1 MLGCA
6 QSGLS
11 AQEGIA
17 LGNRIV
23 KASGSQRA
31 ARDARRAGGARASPR
46 SRGWASAHSGGR
58 RSKKGLALRRGSN
71 TVRERP
77 QDGTGR
83 GWGWGRGLRSTEDQE
98 GPPAPHGG
106 LAKAAPHG
114 IARTGASRA
123 VKGEPGTVYG
133 PERVRD
139 LRKGNADDLVVG
151 QRTVVRQA
159 AHYGILRGMLWTVVL
174 GALLFWL
181 PLLGPAVAGYVG
193 GRKAGGPLRAV
204 VAVAIPAAI
213 LLIGLAFLSSE
224 FGIVPSA
231 NAIPQDFSYG
241 PLADLQAYSLPII
254 ASIQA
259 SIEQWVASPPEAFFI
274 MGVFALVGG
283 ALSEL
288 RRREEETVIERLGIP
303 LSEVKHR
310 ARAGEYGPEVQEAFE
325 PPRAGRGRHP
335 AMVAPVAAHDGV
347 EDLVE
352 AIVDGVA
359 HRMGSTRSAQSVP
372 KAALDPGAG
381 RRRRLFG
388 RRDLREPT
396 MDAMRPVGA
405 TAHPDG
411 EVATSRPRGRST
423 GGRGQSVEA
432 LESWEEVEP
441 LSGALAPSRR
451 RRAKPLRM
459 GPGGALVP
467 KPARQ
472 ARTTPRLRWVSR
484 SKRAEPVVYTSTSDE
499 GQLRAA
505 IEALSSQGVPE
516 GTAHP
521 QRAKR
526 AVRPREPEH
535 VSRRLPITSS
545 ILGLDEQPGGEG
557 PAPTVR
563 APVKD
568 VPEVDRDG
576 AEVGA
581 TAGDEA
587 NDGPPP
593 KPSMGEA
600 VVAPR
605 SAVGELIAPPR
616 ATVAPPTVAR
626 VVTPAAMAPSAAL
639 KSRSRKARAHAVVG
653 EAFEED
659 NASPGMVVW
668 EADKRGEGTDYFASR
683 RGGAAASATAPVPA
697 NGAAAPAETT
707 DWEEERIAAIVRERE
722 EWDRL

>member
-1 MLGCA
+1 M
-6 QSGLS
+6 
-11 AQEGIA
+11 
-17 LGNRIV
+17 GNRIV
-23 KASGSQRA
+23 KRSGSQSA
-31 ARDARRAGGARASPR
+31 VRDARRAGGARASPR

-58 RSKKGLALRRGSN
+58 RPKKGLTLRRGSN
-71 TVRERP
+71 TVRESP

-83 GWGWGRGLRSTEDQE
+83 RWGWGRGLRSTDEQE
-98 GPPAPHGG
+98 GQPAPPHGGSGVKSAPHGT
-106 LAKAAPHG
+106 
-114 IARTGASRA
+114 ARTGASRA
-123 VKGEPGTVYG
+123 VRGEPGTVYG

-151 QRTVVRQA
+151 QRTVVKQA

-181 PLLGPAVAGYVG
+181 PLLGPAIAGYVG
-193 GRKAGGPLRAV
+193 GRKAGGPLRAI
-204 VAVAIPAAI
+204 VAVAIPAAV

-224 FGIVPSA
+224 FGIVPSS
-231 NAIPQDFSYG
+231 NAIPQDFTYG

-254 ASIQA
+254 ASIQS
-259 SIEQWVASPPEAFFI
+259 SIELWVASPPEAFFI
-274 MGVFALVGG
+274 MGVFALAGG
-283 ALSEL
+283 VLSEL
-288 RRREEETVIERLGIP
+288 RRKEEETVIERLGIP
-303 LSEVKHR
+303 LGEVKHR

-325 PPRAGRGRHP
+325 SPRTGRGRHP

-359 HRMGSTRSAQSVP
+359 QRMGSTRSAQSVP

-396 MDAMRPVGA
+396 MDTMRPVGA
-405 TAHPDG
+405 VARSDG
-411 EVATSRPRGRST
+411 EAAASRPRGRST
-423 GGRGQSVEA
+423 GGRGQSAEA

-441 LSGALAPSRR
+441 MSGAFAPSRR
-451 RRAKPLRM
+451 KRAKPLRM

-484 SKRAEPVVYTSTSDE
+484 SKKAEPVAYTSTSDE
-499 GQLRAA
+499 GQLQAA

-516 GTAHP
+516 GTSHP

-526 AVRPREPEH
+526 AARPREPEH
-535 VSRRLPITSS
+535 VSKRLPITSS
-545 ILGLDEQPGGEG
+545 ILGIDEQRGGDI
-557 PAPTVR
+557 PAP
-563 APVKD
+563 AASPIED
-568 VPEVDRDG
+568 VSDVDSDEVEADMG
-576 AEVGA
+576 
-581 TAGDEA
+581 TAAAG
-587 NDGPPP
+587 GPDDTPS
-593 KPSMGEA
+593 KPARGEA

-605 SAVGELIAPPR
+605 HAVGDLIAPPR
-616 ATVAPPTVAR
+616 ATVAPPAVAR
-626 VVTPAAMAPSAAL
+626 VVAPTALTPSAAL
-639 KSRSRKARAHAVVG
+639 RGRSKKAGARSVVG

-659 NASPGMVVW
+659 NAAPGMVVW

-683 RGGAAASATAPVPA
+683 RSGASMAAPAPVPA
-697 NGAAAPAETT
+697 SGAAAPAETT

>member
-1 MLGCA
+1 V
-6 QSGLS
+6 
-11 AQEGIA
+11 
-17 LGNRIV
+17 GNRIV
-23 KASGSQRA
+23 KTSGSQRA
-31 ARDARRAGGARASPR
+31 ARDARRAGGAHSSPR
-46 SRGWASAHSGGR
+46 SRGWANAHSGGKK
-58 RSKKGLALRRGSN
+58 SKKGFTLRRGSN
-71 TVRERP
+71 TVRERSP
-77 QDGTGR
+77 NEPGR
-83 GWGWGRGLRSTEDQE
+83 GWGRGRGLRATEDRT
-98 GPPAPHGG
+98 GPPTPQGDAR
-106 LAKAAPHG
+106 AAPHG
-114 IARTGASRA
+114 TARTGASRA

-139 LRKGNADDLVVG
+139 LKKGTADDLVVG
-151 QRTVVRQA
+151 QRTVVHQA

-174 GALLFWL
+174 GAMLFWL
-181 PLLGPAVAGYVG
+181 PVVGPAAAGYVG

-224 FGIVPSA
+224 LGIVPSA
-231 NAIPQDFSYG
+231 NAIPQDFTYG
-241 PLADLQAYSLPII
+241 PLADLEAYSLPII
-254 ASIQA
+254 ASLQSSVDSWI
-259 SIEQWVASPPEAFFI
+259 ASPPEAFFI

-283 ALSEL
+283 LLSEL

-303 LSEVKHR
+303 LGEVKQR

-359 HRMGSTRSAQSVP
+359 QRMGSTRSAHAVP
-372 KAALDPGAG
+372 KAALDPGSS

-396 MDAMRPVGA
+396 LDTMRPIGA
-405 TAHPDG
+405 VARSDG
-411 EVATSRPRGRST
+411 EAAPARPGGRST

-441 LSGALAPSRR
+441 LSGAFAPARR

-472 ARTTPRLRWVSR
+472 ARATPRLRWVSR
-484 SKRAEPVVYTSTSDE
+484 SKRAEPVVYTSASEE
-499 GQLRAA
+499 GQLQAA
-505 IEALSSQGVPE
+505 IEALSVQGVP
-516 GTAHP
+516 GGAAHP

-526 AVRPREPEH
+526 VARPKEPEH
-535 VSRRLPITSS
+535 VSKRLPITSS
-545 ILGLDEQPGGEG
+545 ILGIDGQHGDSGA
-557 PAPTVR
+557 APSASAPIETVS
-563 APVKD
+563 
-568 VPEVDRDG
+568 EVERD
-576 AEVGA
+576 AV
-581 TAGDEA
+581 GDEGA
-587 NDGPPP
+587 RGVAEDAPARWPA
-593 KPSMGEA
+593 KGEA
-600 VVAPR
+600 MMSPK

-626 VVTPAAMAPSAAL
+626 IVAPATMTPSAAL
-639 KSRSRKARAHAVVG
+639 RGRSKKSRAHAVVG

-659 NASPGMVVW
+659 NAAPGMVVW
-668 EADKRGEGTDYFASR
+668 AADKRGEGTDYFAPR
-683 RGGAAASATAPVPA
+683 RGGGANAPASGAP
-697 NGAAAPAETT
+697 APAEGP
-707 DWEEERIAAIVRERE
+707 DWEEERIASIVRERE

>member
-1 MLGCA
+1 MGCA

-23 KASGSQRA
+23 KKSGSQRA
-31 ARDARRAGGARASPR
+31 ARGARRAGGARTSSS
-46 SRGWASAHSGGR
+46 SRGWAGAHSGGR
-58 RSKKGLALRRGSN
+58 GSKKGLTLRRGSN

-77 QDGTGR
+77 QDGSGR

-98 GPPAPHGG
+98 GQPAPHGG
-106 LAKAAPHG
+106 GGSGKAAPHG
-114 IARTGASRA
+114 TARTGASRA

-181 PLLGPAVAGYVG
+181 PVLGPATAGYVG

-204 VAVAIPAAI
+204 VAVAIPAAV
-213 LLIGLAFLSSE
+213 LLIGLALLSSE
-224 FGIVPSA
+224 LGIVPSA
-231 NAIPQDFSYG
+231 NAIPNDFTYG

-254 ASIQA
+254 ASIRS
-259 SIEQWVASPPEAFFI
+259 SIDLWVASPPEAFFI
-274 MGVFALVGG
+274 MGVFALAGG
-283 ALSEL
+283 VLSEL

-303 LSEVKHR
+303 LGEVKQR
-310 ARAGEYGPEVQEAFE
+310 ARAGEYGPEVQDAFE
-325 PPRAGRGRHP
+325 SPRAGRGRHP
-335 AMVAPVAAHDGV
+335 AMVAPAAAHDGV

-372 KAALDPGAG
+372 KAALDPGTG

-396 MDAMRPVGA
+396 MDTMRPVGA
-405 TAHPDG
+405 VARTDG
-411 EVATSRPRGRST
+411 EAATSGPRGRST
-423 GGRGQSVEA
+423 GGRGHSAEA
-432 LESWEEVEP
+432 LASWEEVEP

-451 RRAKPLRM
+451 RRAKPMRM

-472 ARTTPRLRWVSR
+472 ARATPRLRWVSR
-484 SKRAEPVVYTSTSDE
+484 SKKAQPLVYTSTSDE
-499 GQLRAA
+499 GQLQAA
-505 IEALSSQGVPE
+505 IEALSIQGVPE
-516 GTAHP
+516 GAAHP

-526 AVRPREPEH
+526 TVRPREPEH
-535 VSRRLPITSS
+535 VSKRLPITSS
-545 ILGLDEQPGGEG
+545 ILGIDGQQGEAG
-557 PAPTVR
+557 PAPVAR
-563 APVKD
+563 SPVKEDAEGELEVTD
-568 VPEVDRDG
+568 VEVTGRGADG
-576 AEVGA
+576 
-581 TAGDEA
+581 T
-587 NDGPPP
+587 
-593 KPSMGEA
+593 PSRPARGEA

-605 SAVGELIAPPR
+605 STVGELIAPPR
-616 ATVAPPTVAR
+616 ATVAPPAVAR
-626 VVTPAAMAPSAAL
+626 VVAPAAMTPSASL
-639 KSRSRKARAHAVVG
+639 KSRSKKGRAHAVVG

-659 NASPGMVVW
+659 NAAPGMIVW
-668 EADKRGEGTDYFASR
+668 EADKRGEGTDYFASG
-683 RGGAAASATAPVPA
+683 RGGAAKAAPAPAS
-697 NGAAAPAETT
+697 GAAAPAQTT

>member
-1 MLGCA
+1 
-6 QSGLS
+6 
-11 AQEGIA
+11 
-17 LGNRIV
+17 
-23 KASGSQRA
+23 
-31 ARDARRAGGARASPR
+31 
-46 SRGWASAHSGGR
+46 
-58 RSKKGLALRRGSN
+58 
-71 TVRERP
+71 
-77 QDGTGR
+77 
-83 GWGWGRGLRSTEDQE
+83 
-98 GPPAPHGG
+98 
-106 LAKAAPHG
+106 
-114 IARTGASRA
+114 

-181 PLLGPAVAGYVG
+181 PLVGPATAGYVG
-193 GRKAGGPLRAV
+193 GRKAGGPLRAIA
-204 VAVAIPAAI
+204 AVAIPAAV
-213 LLIGLAFLSSE
+213 LLIGLAFLSSQ

-231 NAIPQDFSYG
+231 NAIPQDFTYG

-254 ASIQA
+254 ASIQ
-259 SIEQWVASPPEAFFI
+259 SSVELWVASPPEAFFI

-283 ALSEL
+283 VLSEL

-303 LSEVKHR
+303 LGEVKQR
-310 ARAGEYGPEVQEAFE
+310 ARAGEYGPEAQEAFE
-325 PPRAGRGRHP
+325 SPRAGRGRHP

-359 HRMGSTRSAQSVP
+359 QRMGSTRSAQSVP

-381 RRRRLFG
+381 RRRSLFG

-396 MDAMRPVGA
+396 MDTMRPVGA
-405 TAHPDG
+405 VARTEG
-411 EVATSRPRGRST
+411 EAATSRPRGRST

-432 LESWEEVEP
+432 LESWEEVDP

-459 GPGGALVP
+459 GPGGALVT

-472 ARTTPRLRWVSR
+472 ARATPRLRWVSR
-484 SKRAEPVVYTSTSDE
+484 SKRAEPIVYTSTSDE
-499 GQLRAA
+499 GQLQAA
-505 IEALSSQGVPE
+505 IEALSSQGIPE
-516 GTAHP
+516 GAAHP
-521 QRAKR
+521 QRARR

-535 VSRRLPITSS
+535 VSKRLPITSS
-545 ILGLDEQPGGEG
+545 ILGIDRPQGGEG
-557 PAPTVR
+557 PAPAAR
-563 APVKD
+563 SPAKD
-568 VPEVDRDG
+568 VAVGELETEDVEVASGG
-576 AEVGA
+576 ADD
-581 TAGDEA
+581 T
-587 NDGPPP
+587 PPA
-593 KPSMGEA
+593 KPARGEA

-605 SAVGELIAPPR
+605 STVGELIAPPR
-616 ATVAPPTVAR
+616 ATMAPPAVAR
-626 VVTPAAMAPSAAL
+626 VVAPAALTPSAAL
-639 KSRSRKARAHAVVG
+639 KGRSKKARAHAVVG

-659 NASPGMVVW
+659 NAAPGMIVW

-683 RGGAAASATAPVPA
+683 RGGAATAAPAPAS
-697 NGAAAPAETT
+697 GEAAPAETT